1 MENIGT
7 GLMLMLVGMCTVFV
21 ILLPSDKGG
30 KQVCS
35 T

>member
-21 ILLPSDKGG
+21 ILLL
-30 KQVCS
+30 QVVRAR
-35 T
+35 